1 MILEPNANFD
11 YQDNLDMA
19 GLWLT
24 KENDITK
31 VDFVIQDSP
40 AARAGLREGNV
51 IVSINGKPTK
61 DLLLRDMRETL
72 MAGEGKK
79 VSLTISS
86 EGKEKSVDL
95 VLEKLI

>member
-24 KENDITK
+24 KDNGITR
-31 VDFVIQDSP
+31 VDFVIEDSP
-40 AARAGLREGNV
+40 AAKVGLREGDV
-51 IVSINGKPTK
+51 VVKMNGESTR
-61 DLLLRDMRETL
+61 DLLLRDMREAL
-72 MAGEGKK
+72 MVGEGKK
-79 VSLTISS
+79 VSLIISS
-86 EGKEKSVDL
+86 EGKEKSIEL